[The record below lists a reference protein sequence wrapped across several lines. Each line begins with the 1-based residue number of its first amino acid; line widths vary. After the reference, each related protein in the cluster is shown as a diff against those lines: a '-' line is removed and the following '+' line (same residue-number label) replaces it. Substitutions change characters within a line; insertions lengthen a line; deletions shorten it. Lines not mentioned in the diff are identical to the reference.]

1 MIENIKV
8 AVLGAGQ
15 MGSGMMKL
23 ILEKEGLELVGGCDT
38 RNRATAAR
46 QFPGKNGSV
55 DIAMYHDL
63 ATMVT
68 AARPNIVLQATC
80 SKVIEAVDDILFL
93 VEHGVNVISIAEEM
107 SFPSCESPE
116 LAEKI
121 HNAAMANKVTVLGT
135 GINPGFVLDLLAI
148 TLSGVCYRVDSI
160 TAQRI
165 NDLSPY
171 GPTVLNSQ
179 GVGITPEAF
188 RAGVKDG
195 SVVGHF
201 GFPESI
207 AMISKALGWK
217 IDRIEQSREPIISEV
232 ERQSDFVKILP
243 GMTAGCNHTA
253 TAYIGDKPVIR
264 LIHPQQVHPHLGD
277 VTTGD
282 YIEIHGEP
290 NIKLSGSPEIPGGI
304 GTTALA
310 VNMIPR
316 VISATPGLKS
326 MIDLPVPAAI
336 MGDARFLVNA

>member
-23 ILEKEGLELVGGCDT
+23 ILEKQGLELVGACDT
-38 RNRATAAR
+38 RNTAKTFR
-46 QFPGKNGSV
+46 QLKVRDSVV
-55 DIAMYHDL
+55 DIAIYNSLDDMI
-63 ATMVT
+63 TT
-68 AARPNIVLQATC
+68 TRPHIVLQATC
-80 SKVIEAVDDILFL
+80 SKVVEAVNDILFL
-93 VEHGVNVISIAEEM
+93 VGHGINVISIAEEM
-107 SFPSCESPE
+107 SFPRCEAPE

-121 HNAAMANKVTVLGT
+121 HNAAVANRVTVLGT

-160 TAQRI
+160 TAQRV
-165 NDLSPY
+165 NDLSPF

-188 RAGVKDG
+188 RTGVRDG
-195 SVVGHF
+195 SIVGHF

-207 AMISKALGWK
+207 AMIARALGWK
-217 IDRIEQSREPIISEV
+217 IDRIEQSREPIVSEV

-253 TAYIGDKPVIR
+253 TAYIGDRPVIR
-264 LIHPQQVHPHLGD
+264 LIHPQQVHPHLGN

-290 NIKLSGSPEIPGGI
+290 DIKISGSPEIPGGI

-316 VISATPGLKS
+316 VISAMPGLKS
-326 MIDLPVPAAI
+326 MIDLPVAAAI
-336 MGDARFLVNA
+336 MGDARILAEA